1 MLSKPPNEHKNGL
14 FLQKAEYEKSSNS
27 RAFLNGSGDPIRH
40 PFDCNDSGKDAEN
53 FALLRYR
60 TDALRPFSLS
70 RHDQTKR
77 PPIGGLLFGSGDPIR
92 TDDRSGMKGRER
104 T

>member
-1 MLSKPPNEHKNGL
+1 MKGADFLVAAIRYGILS
-14 FLQKAEYEKSSNS
+14 
-27 RAFLNGSGDPIRH
+27 
-40 PFDCNDSGKDAEN
+40 DCNDSGKDAEN

-92 TDDRSGMKGRER
+92 TDDRSGMKGKIANAEKRGKYAKKR
-104 T
+104 LNIWVFGVFHLV